1 MEDVLS
7 VYARP
12 YHADRPVICM
22 DEKPYQLLDE
32 CREPLEMRPGSLR
45 KINSEYIRK
54 GSCSIFVFSEPLTG
68 WRHVQASE
76 RRTKKDWA
84 HQIKELLTVHYPN
97 EPTVVLVM
105 DNLNTHALSSLYEAF
120 PSEEARTYASRLDVH
135 YTPKHGSWLNMAE
148 IEIQA
153 MTSQCLRRRI
163 PTLARLQE
171 ELTAWEQDRNSQQK
185 VINWQFTTQEARIK
199 LKHPYPIIG

>member
-45 KINSEYIRK
+45 KIDSEYIRK

-199 LKHPYPIIG
+199 LKHLYPIIE